1 MLFRNAL
8 AMLTIRGEIR
18 HLEHTRQPSDV
29 RRTTTGMMQQP
40 TRKYRMAGVIGAS
53 VDARREITCGD
64 I

>member
-1 MLFRNAL
+1 MLFTNAL

-18 HLEHTRQPSDV
+18 RLGHTRRPDDV

-40 TRKYRMAGVIGAS
+40 TRKHCKAGVIGAS